1 LTALN
6 SESANSQS
14 RLLVVPLSA
23 SSAIVADYRAPNTW
37 SSDLKTATLVVYRV
51 DTTIDHGNGPIAL
64 VGLIEQAGG
73 TLTSGSVKIS
83 TKAMN
88 AAGVVLEVSN

>member
-1 LTALN
+1 
-6 SESANSQS
+6 
-14 RLLVVPLSA
+14 
-23 SSAIVADYRAPNTW
+23 
-37 SSDLKTATLVVYRV
+37 LVVYRV

-73 TLTSGSVKIS
+73 TLTSGSIKIS